1 MVLDLE
7 GGVGWVV
14 NHVMLVVHQAISQLQ
29 VDMDEF
35 KGQRATLQTN
45 NQSQSLKVSECKKI
59 KKKAIIKQSKEKEH
73 LETRGFIRNE
83 IQIIVT
89 TFKIEMLDPT
99 HVEEPDFLIT
109 MKIWLPHVINLWDV
123 DEAQYQQ
130 VASIEQAQ
138 VL

>member
-123 DEAQYQQ
+123 DETQYQQ